1 MSDFLRQVDED
12 LQKEKLKG
20 IWNKFKFLIISII
33 ISLILFVI
41 GFQYIAY
48 EKRNQKLLTV
58 ENFFQAISQE
68 NLDNKIKEL
77 SSIESND
84 KVINSFIN
92 LKLSDMYF
100 EKNNTDLALL
110 SLEKVY
116 KSDAQPIY
124 KNLALYKSLMY
135 QFDKI
140 SSDEIDNLILL
151 YSENEDIFE
160 FLFIELKAIKKLQ
173 EGKVKSSK
181 NDLNLLISN
190 NLTPNDIK
198 VRAQKYLNIIN

>member
-12 LQKEKLKG
+12 LQKEKLKS

-58 ENFFQAISQE
+58 ENYFQAISQE

>member
-181 NDLNLLISN
+181 KDLNLLISN

>member
-12 LQKEKLKG
+12 LQKEKLKS

>member
-77 SSIESND
+77 SNIESND

-116 KSDAQPIY
+116 KSDAQSIY

>member
-116 KSDAQPIY
+116 KSDAQSIY